1 MRNFIGARR
10 IADFSAAN
18 VAGIWTLDDISFF
31 RTYGYISEGSSW
43 TVVENFTS
51 SSSWRCPDGVSTV
64 EYLVL
69 AGGGGGGRTPIS
81 SASGAGAGGLRLG
94 AGYSVTTNTIYT
106 VTVGGGGG
114 GTPSSEF
121 QGANGSASFFGI
133 SPATPGGIIADGG
146 GGSSRNGGCGGGPA
160 GLGNLPNVFNP
171 VQGYNGG
178 TQGGQHPAH

>member
-18 VAGIWTLDDISFF
+18 VSGIWTLDDISFF

-51 SSSWRCPDGVSTV
+51 SSTWRCPDGVATV

-69 AGGGGGGRTPIS
+69 AGGGGGGTNSTSSPTPV
-81 SASGAGAGGLRLG
+81 GGGGAGGLRLG
-94 AGYSVTTNTIYT
+94 SGHPVTSNTIYT

-114 GTPSSEF
+114 GATQPSPGFGS
-121 QGANGSASFFGI
+121 NGSSSFFGI
-133 SPATPGGIIADGG
+133 SPATPGGILADGG
-146 GGSSRNGGCGGGPA
+146 GGVDKNGGCGGAPN
-160 GLGNLPNVFNP
+160 GL
-171 VQGYNGG
+171 
-178 TQGGQHPAH
+178 